1 LRPHRAAVY
10 DPLAKGEEETMV
22 RQHKLARRDKMVL
35 GVVVLFLA
43 TLPFALDWLRSTAGI
58 VGLFAAVAAII
69 WAIWRAC

>member
-1 LRPHRAAVY
+1 
-10 DPLAKGEEETMV
+10 MV